1 MKDKILEGQIQLC
14 IRFLEIATPSE
25 SKSIA
30 DYELL
35 DWIPNSIK
43 CLQFALDNEVLL
55 KEQPS
60 LYQDTL
66 RTISLIY
73 AWATDADNYSYIIL
87 RKKFQTIHTPEEV
100 GNAFKSLLHNKM
112 QTHNSK
118 MNDSEKVNNLIDVR
132 DKNSNFKSIYEVL
145 NELSVKWN
153 EIN

>member
-1 MKDKILEGQIQLC
+1 MEDKILESQIQLC
-14 IRFLEIATPSE
+14 ISFLEIAIPSE
-25 SKSIA
+25 PKSIA

-35 DWIPNSIK
+35 DWIPNGIK

-66 RTISLIY
+66 ETISLIH
-73 AWATDADNYSYIIL
+73 AWVTDADSYSYIIL

-100 GNAFKSLLHNKM
+100 GNAFKSLLDKM
-112 QTHNSK
+112 QTHNSEL
-118 MNDSEKVNNLIDVR
+118 NDSENVNHLIDVR
-132 DKNSNFKSIYEVL
+132 DEDGSFKSAYEVL

>member
-1 MKDKILEGQIQLC
+1 MKDKVLESQIQLC
-14 IRFLEIATPSE
+14 IGLLEIAIPSE

-35 DWIPNSIK
+35 DWIPNGIK

-66 RTISLIY
+66 GTISLIH
-73 AWATDADNYSYIIL
+73 AWVTDADNYSYIIL
-87 RKKFQTIHTPEEV
+87 RKKFQTTRTPEEV
-100 GNAFKSLLHNKM
+100 GNAFKSLLHKM

-118 MNDSEKVNNLIDVR
+118 INDSEKVNNLIDVI
-132 DKNSNFKSIYEVL
+132 DEDGNFKSTYEVL